1 MTTYNLKGKTALVTG
16 ASSGIG
22 LGVAQSL
29 AEEGVNLF
37 LISRDEERLKE
48 SVENLRSSSD
58 SRIEFLAGDVS
69 DISLAEKSKDLVDSL
84 FGECNILINNS
95 GGPPMGNFLDFSVK
109 EWESAYKQNLFSII
123 NFTKNFYPDMQKN
136 NWGRIIN
143 ISSTLAKEPTPQM
156 VLSATMRAG
165 VSAFSKAVSSEMAP
179 FGVTINTICPGGVLT
194 QRMKNLVETSAKNQK
209 KDFEEVLKESVN
221 SIPLGRFATTEEFSK
236 IVLFLVSE
244 HAGYITGVSL
254 MADGG
259 LTKGIF

>member
-69 DISLAEKSKDLVDSL
+69 DISLAKKSKDLVDSL

-123 NFTKNFYPDMQKN
+123 NFTKNFYPDMQKKKI
-136 NWGRIIN
+136 G
-143 ISSTLAKEPTPQM
+143 EE
-156 VLSATMRAG
+156 LS
-165 VSAFSKAVSSEMAP
+165 
-179 FGVTINTICPGGVLT
+179 
-194 QRMKNLVETSAKNQK
+194 
-209 KDFEEVLKESVN
+209 
-221 SIPLGRFATTEEFSK
+221 
-236 IVLFLVSE
+236 
-244 HAGYITGVSL
+244 
-254 MADGG
+254 
-259 LTKGIF
+259 IFHLH